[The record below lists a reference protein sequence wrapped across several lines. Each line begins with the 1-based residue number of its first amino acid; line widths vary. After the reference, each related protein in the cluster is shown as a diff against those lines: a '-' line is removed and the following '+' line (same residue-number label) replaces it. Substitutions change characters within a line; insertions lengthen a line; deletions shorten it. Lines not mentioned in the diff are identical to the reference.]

1 MSSYFVILNV
11 LQNIKSMKKLLLTVL
26 VAASVCA
33 CTKDLEN
40 RVDTLEKKVAE
51 LEAKANKNAE
61 EISKLGD
68 AAAKAVTITSVET
81 LSDGYTIHF
90 SDGTSATIKNGQ
102 DGTTPTVG
110 VKEEDGV
117 LYWTVNGEFLLDNGQ
132 KVPAKGETPQFK
144 IEDEKWKVSFDGENW
159 EEVPVSGTVAP
170 VLVMEETE
178 TEYVFTL
185 GQTVIRI
192 AKDKA
197 FSLKVSA
204 DEQSVIPGKTL
215 VLNYTLVGAD
225 ETTHILAESK
235 EFDVTVDEAAKSVKA
250 QIPSDFV
257 EGYILIKA
265 VRNSDGRYSAQYVS
279 LARDVYGTHGGTIVI
294 NDEGYVNW

>member
-1 MSSYFVILNV
+1 
-11 LQNIKSMKKLLLTVL
+11 MKNLLLTVL

-33 CTKDLEN
+33 CTNELEN

-51 LEAKANKNAE
+51 LEEKANKNAE
-61 EISKLGD
+61 EISKLVA

-81 LSDGYTIHF
+81 LTDGYIIHF
-90 SDGTSATIKNGQ
+90 SDGSSATIKNGQ
-102 DGTTPTVG
+102 DGATPTIG

-117 LYWTVNGEFLLDNGQ
+117 LYWTINGEYLLDNGQ
-132 KVPAKGETPQFK
+132 KVPAKGKTPQFK
-144 IEDEKWKVSFDGENW
+144 IEDGKWKVSFDGENW
-159 EEVPVSGTVAP
+159 EDVPVSGTVAP

-178 TEYVFTL
+178 TEYIFTL
-185 GQTVIRI
+185 GETVIRI

-204 DEQSVIPGKTL
+204 DEQSVIPGGKF
-215 VLNYTLVGAD
+215 VLNYTIVGGD

-235 EFDVTVDEAAKSVKA
+235 DLNIVVDETAQSVTA
-250 QIPSDFV
+250 EIPSDFM